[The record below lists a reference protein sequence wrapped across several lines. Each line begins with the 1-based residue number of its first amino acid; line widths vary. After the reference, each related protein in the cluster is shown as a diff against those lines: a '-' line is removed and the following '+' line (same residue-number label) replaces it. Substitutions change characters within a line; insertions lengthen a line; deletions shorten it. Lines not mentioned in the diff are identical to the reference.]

1 MPGTKTNPKTTDD
14 QYPSYRNEVS
24 VRAKTVDEDNRSVEA
39 TLSTEAPVVMFDWE
53 RFEFIPEV
61 LLSDGMQVPRSKQ
74 VPLLDSHSRISM
86 SNQLG
91 SVRDIHAEG
100 AETRGTLVYSSVH
113 EDEFTKVREGHA
125 TDVSV
130 GYQILKREF
139 VPEGKTKRIRGR
151 TFEGPV
157 NLVTKWRLSEVSQTP
172 IGADEQAKLRGL
184 DPAKLPHP
192 TKKNKEFTMSEK
204 LRALLE
210 EIGLDKDADDE
221 TAQRFL
227 LDNADKIRIAFDD
240 KPKDPP
246 EKLENIPGND
256 GADLMGELR
265 KLSDKIDNQPSMEE
279 SIDKALKAREEQRA
293 AFRANVDGLCE
304 LADILDQEFVR
315 TLYDQPDET
324 AVREAIL
331 EHRAKQ
337 SEGLSIGHQPIAFG
351 RGQLEKHRGAVGTAL
366 VMRAFNRCQVLN
378 PNSPHIEAREKIVE
392 RIYPEDQRSKDWE
405 HFRHATLLEIAGE
418 CLRMDGVD
426 TRGLANDEL
435 AMVALGFGDQI
446 GVRASDPG
454 YHITGSFPFITQD
467 AVNKSMML
475 GFVEFPS
482 TWQAVMTQGDSV
494 RDFKTIHRMQLGALP
509 NVPIWDGLSVPGDAS
524 LKDEEET
531 YGVECRSNR
540 VSFTY
545 KLLVNDDMSMLSRT
559 PQRQG
564 DAMARTVNAVAW
576 AQITGNPAMRDG
588 QVLFLAT
595 ATGNRFRSNLT
606 TGAGAPSSTTIQTLT
621 DKLMQMRG
629 INTPEDAE
637 SEDILALMPSHI
649 VGPSALRTTILQE
662 VRSIADPNATHSNVA
677 NLSNDLIPVIEPLLD
692 ADSTTAWY
700 LFASTARV
708 ETVEVTFLQGQESPR
723 LRTVLNADRLSQ
735 DHYILQTFAAKAL
748 EHRGMQRHDGV

>member
-1 MPGTKTNPKTTDD
+1 MPNAKTKTKFADE
-14 QYPSYRNEVS
+14 QFSSYRNEVS
-24 VRAKTVDEDNRSVEA
+24 IRAKTIDEENRSVEA
-39 TLSTEAPVVMFDWE
+39 VLSTETPVLMFDWE
-53 RFEFIPEV
+53 RFEAIPEI
-61 LLSDGMQVPRSKQ
+61 LLAEGMQIPRSKQ
-74 VPLLDSHSRISM
+74 VPLLDSHSRLSM

-91 SVRDIHAEG
+91 SVRDIHVNGTEV
-100 AETRGTLVYSSVH
+100 RGTLVYSSVH

-130 GYQILKREF
+130 GYRIIAREF
-139 VPEGKTKRIRGR
+139 VPEGKKKRINGR
-151 TFEGPV
+151 TFDGPV
-157 NLVTKWRLSEVSQTP
+157 NVVTKSRLGEVSQTP
-172 IGADEQAKLRGL
+172 IGADEQAKIRGL
-184 DPAKLPHP
+184 DPSKLSPP
-192 TKKNKEFTMSEK
+192 KKNKEHKMSDELRTLLVELGLEK
-204 LRALLE
+204 
-210 EIGLDKDADDE
+210 DVDDE
-221 TAQRFL
+221 TAERFL
-227 LDNADKIRIAFDD
+227 VDNSNKIREAFA
-240 KPKDPP
+240 KKDPDQP
-246 EKLENIPGND
+246 KKREKTTGDD
-256 GADLMGELR
+256 GADLMDELR
-265 KLSDKIDNQPSMEE
+265 KIREEIGKQPSMEE
-279 SIDKALKAREEQRA
+279 SIEKALKAREEQRV
-293 AFRANVDGLCE
+293 AFRSNVDGLCE
-304 LADILDQEFVR
+304 LAGIEDQEFTR
-315 TLYDQPDET
+315 SLYDKSDET
-324 AVREAIL
+324 EVREAIL

-337 SEGLSIGHQPIAFG
+337 SEGLTIGHQPIAFG

-378 PNSPHIEAREKIVE
+378 PNSPNLEAREKIIE
-392 RIYPEDQRSKDWE
+392 RIYPEDERANDWE
-405 HFRHATLLEIAGE
+405 QFRHATILEIAGE
-418 CLRMDGVD
+418 CLRMDGID
-426 TRGLANDEL
+426 TRGLTNDDI
-435 AMVALGFGDQI
+435 ATTALGFGEQI
-446 GVRASDPG
+446 GVRASDPA

-524 LKDEEET
+524 MKDEEET
-531 YGVECRSNR
+531 YAIECHSDR
-540 VSFTY
+540 VSFNY

-564 DAMARTVNAVAW
+564 DAMARTVNGTAW
-576 AQITGNPAMRDG
+576 AQITGNPTMRDAE
-588 QVLFLAT
+588 VLFLET
-595 ATGNRFRSNLT
+595 AANNRFRSNLT
-606 TGAGAPSSTTIQTLT
+606 TGAGAPSATTIQILT
-621 DKLMQMRG
+621 DKMMQMRG
-629 INTPEDAE
+629 TNTPEEAE

-662 VRSIADPNATHSNVA
+662 VRSIADPNAGHSNVA

-692 ADSTTAWY
+692 ANSTSAWY